1 MHRSQSKTGASA
13 SDVLVTASRAVAYP
27 RSVWLFGQPVEG
39 TARWSSTVGRYVV
52 AVLSIAVALAAS
64 RAAVAFLHIEPFV
77 SLFLCAI
84 MVAAWFGGFGPGLLA
99 TAVGSVAFGYY
110 LLPRVNSLAIDPMQ
124 LPRVTLF
131 LIVAL
136 FVNWLSASQRT
147 AAKSLR
153 RSRDELLAALEDQR
167 QVEARLLHSDMYLA
181 EAQRLSETG
190 SFGWNVATGELIWSE
205 ETFRIFQCDRTIKP
219 TLNIL
224 IQRVHPE
231 DRDLVRRT
239 IDIASREGKD
249 FDHEYRLLLPD
260 GAVKHVRA
268 LARASSDATGNVEFV
283 GAVTDVTATQQ
294 AAEELRHSEQR
305 FRDFAETASD
315 WFWEAGPDHRLV
327 SVSRKSTA
335 VSGNVGVGM
344 AIWEAVSDVEE
355 EPEKWRLH
363 IATLNA
369 RQPFRDFRFR
379 STRGDGSPVYLA
391 ASGKPVF
398 DSAGSFLGYRGV
410 ASDISDTVRAE
421 QAEAALQEAQENLA
435 HATRVTTLGELA
447 ASIAHE
453 VNQPLAAIMAN
464 AEACLRWLSR
474 SSPNVDA
481 ARRSVEWIINDSS
494 RAAEVIGRVRALAAK
509 KGGEKARLD
518 INDVINEVRAL
529 VQRQL
534 TDSRVLLRV
543 ELAPAALTVH
553 ADRVQLQ
560 QVIINLVM
568 NGIEAM
574 QQVTDRPHEL
584 TIRSQMNQANE
595 VLVMVEDRGVGFTAA
610 GNSDRLFDAF
620 FTTKSNGMGLG
631 LAICRSI
638 IDAHGG
644 HLSAS
649 GNADQGATFQFTL
662 PLHEGRT

>member
-1 MHRSQSKTGASA
+1 M
-13 SDVLVTASRAVAYP
+13 
-27 RSVWLFGQPVEG
+27 
-39 TARWSSTVGRYVV
+39 
-52 AVLSIAVALAAS
+52 
-64 RAAVAFLHIEPFV
+64 AFLHIEPFV

-474 SSPNVDA
+474 NSPNVDA
-481 ARRSVEWIINDSS
+481 ARRSVEWIVNDSS

>member
-1 MHRSQSKTGASA
+1 MHRGQRKTGASA
-13 SDVLVTASRAVAYP
+13 SGVLVTASQVAAYSRP
-27 RSVWLFGQPVEG
+27 ALFFGQPAEG
-39 TARWSSTVGRYVV
+39 VARWSSTVGRYVV

-64 RAAVAFLHIEPFV
+64 KAAVEFLHIEPFV

-99 TAVGSVAFGYY
+99 IAVGFLAFDYY
-110 LLPRVNSLAIDPMQ
+110 LVPPVNSLAFDPKQ
-124 LPRVTLF
+124 LTRMGLF
-131 LIVAL
+131 LAVAL

-147 AAKSLR
+147 TARSLR
-153 RSRDELLAALEDQR
+153 RSRDELLAALEGQR
-167 QVEARLLHSDMYLA
+167 QIEARLLHSEMYLA

-190 SFGWNVATGELIWSE
+190 SIGWNIATGELIWSE
-205 ETFRIFQCDRTIKP
+205 ETFRIFQCDPAIKP
-219 TLNIL
+219 SVDLL

-239 IDIASREGKD
+239 IELASRDGND
-249 FDHEYRLLLPD
+249 FDHEYRLLMPD

-268 LARASSDATGNVEFV
+268 LARASRDETGGVEFV
-283 GAVTDVTATQQ
+283 GAVMDVTATRQ
-294 AAEELRHSEQR
+294 AGEELRHSEQR

-315 WFWEAGPDHRLV
+315 WFWEAGPDLRLV
-327 SVSRKSTA
+327 SVSRKSAA
-335 VSGNVGVGM
+335 VSGNVGIGM
-344 AIWEAVSDVEE
+344 AIWEAASDVEE
-355 EPEKWRLH
+355 ESEKWQLH
-363 IATLNA
+363 RATLNA
-369 RQPFRDFRFR
+369 RQSFRDFRFR
-379 STRGDGSPVYLA
+379 STKADGTPVYLA

-398 DSAGSFLGYRGV
+398 GSAGNFLGYRGV
-410 ASDISDTVRAE
+410 SSDISDRVRAE
-421 QAEAALQEAQENLA
+421 QAEAALQEAQANLA

-494 RAAEVIGRVRALAAK
+494 RAAEVVGRVRALAAK
-509 KGGEKARLD
+509 KGGERTGLD

-534 TDSRVLLRV
+534 SDSRVLLRV
-543 ELAPAALTVH
+543 ELAPVALMVH

-568 NGIEAM
+568 NSIEAM
-574 QQVTDRPHEL
+574 QQVTDRPREL
-584 TIRSQMNQANE
+584 TIRSRQNHANQA
-595 VLVMVEDRGVGFTAA
+595 LVMVEDRGVGFTSA
-610 GNSDRLFDAF
+610 GNAERLFDAF
-620 FTTKSNGMGLG
+620 FTTKSNGLGLG
-631 LAICRSI
+631 LSICRSI
-638 IDAHGG
+638 IEAHGG
-644 HLSAS
+644 QLSAT

-662 PLHEGRT
+662 PLRED

>member
-1 MHRSQSKTGASA
+1 M
-13 SDVLVTASRAVAYP
+13 
-27 RSVWLFGQPVEG
+27 
-39 TARWSSTVGRYVV
+39 
-52 AVLSIAVALAAS
+52 
-64 RAAVAFLHIEPFV
+64 AFLHIEPFV

-398 DSAGSFLGYRGV
+398 NSAGSFLGYRGV

-474 SSPNVDA
+474 NSPNVDA
-481 ARRSVEWIINDSS
+481 ARRSVEWIVNDSS

>member
-1 MHRSQSKTGASA
+1 
-13 SDVLVTASRAVAYP
+13 
-27 RSVWLFGQPVEG
+27 
-39 TARWSSTVGRYVV
+39 
-52 AVLSIAVALAAS
+52 
-64 RAAVAFLHIEPFV
+64 
-77 SLFLCAI
+77 
-84 MVAAWFGGFGPGLLA
+84 
-99 TAVGSVAFGYY
+99 
-110 LLPRVNSLAIDPMQ
+110 MQ

-294 AAEELRHSEQR
+294 AAEELRHSEQQ

-474 SSPNVDA
+474 NSPNVDA
-481 ARRSVEWIINDSS
+481 ARRSVEWIVNDSS

>member
-13 SDVLVTASRAVAYP
+13 SDVLVTAPRAVAYP

-39 TARWSSTVGRYVV
+39 TARWSFTVGRYVV

-64 RAAVAFLHIEPFV
+64 KAAVAFLHIEPFV

-110 LLPRVNSLAIDPMQ
+110 LLPQVNSFAIDPKQ

-147 AAKSLR
+147 AAKSLH

-219 TLNIL
+219 TLDIL

-509 KGGEKARLD
+509 KGGEKATLD
-518 INDVINEVRAL
+518 INGVINEVRAL
-529 VQRQL
+529 MQRQL
-534 TDSRVLLRV
+534 SDSRVLLRV

-574 QQVTDRPHEL
+574 QPVTDRPHEL
-584 TIRSQMNQANE
+584 TIRSRQNHANE

-638 IDAHGG
+638 IEAHGG

-649 GNADQGATFQFTL
+649 GNADEGATFQFTL

>member
-1 MHRSQSKTGASA
+1 MHRGQRKTGTSA
-13 SDVLVTASRAVAYP
+13 SGVLVAASQAAAY
-27 RSVWLFGQPVEG
+27 SWSALFFGRPAEG
-39 TARWSSTVGRYVV
+39 LARWSSTVGRYVV
-52 AVLSIAVALAAS
+52 AVLLIAVALAAS
-64 RAAVAFLHIEPFV
+64 KAAVAFLHIEPFV

-99 TAVGSVAFGYY
+99 IAVGFLAFDYY
-110 LLPRVNSLAIDPMQ
+110 LVPPVHSLTFDPKQ
-124 LPRVTLF
+124 LTRLGLF
-131 LIVAL
+131 LAVAL

-147 AAKSLR
+147 AARSLL

-167 QVEARLLHSDMYLA
+167 QIEARLLHSEIYLA
-181 EAQRLSETG
+181 EAQRLSGTG
-190 SFGWNVATGELIWSE
+190 SIGWNIATGELIWSE
-205 ETFRIFQCDRTIKP
+205 ETFRIFQYDRAIKP
-219 TLNIL
+219 SVDLL

-239 IDIASREGKD
+239 IELASRDGND
-249 FDHEYRLLLPD
+249 FDHEYRLLMPD

-268 LARASSDATGNVEFV
+268 LARASRDETGGVELV
-283 GAVTDVTATQQ
+283 GAVMDVTATRQ
-294 AAEELRHSEQR
+294 AGEELRHSEQR

-315 WFWEAGPDHRLV
+315 WFWEADPDHRLV

-335 VSGNVGVGM
+335 VSRNVGM
-344 AIWEAVSDVEE
+344 TIWEAASDVEE
-355 EPEKWRLH
+355 ESEKWRLH
-363 IATLNA
+363 RAALDA
-369 RQPFRDFRFR
+369 RQSFRDFRFR
-379 STRGDGSPVYLA
+379 SMKGDGTPVYLA

-398 DSAGSFLGYRGV
+398 DSAGNFLGYRGV
-410 ASDISDTVRAE
+410 ASDISATVRAE
-421 QAEAALQEAQENLA
+421 QAEAALQEAQANLA

-494 RAAEVIGRVRALAAK
+494 RAAEVVGRVRALAAK
-509 KGGEKARLD
+509 KGGVRTSLD

-534 TDSRVLLRV
+534 SDSRVLLRV
-543 ELAPAALTVH
+543 ELAPVGLMVH

-574 QQVTDRPHEL
+574 QLVTDRPREL
-584 TIRSQMNQANE
+584 TIRSRQNHANQ
-595 VLVMVEDRGVGFTAA
+595 VLVMVEDRGAGFSSA
-610 GNSDRLFDAF
+610 GNTERLFDAF
-620 FTTKSNGMGLG
+620 FTTKSNGLGLG
-631 LAICRSI
+631 LSICRSI
-638 IDAHGG
+638 IEAHGG
-644 HLSAS
+644 QLSAS

-662 PLHEGRT
+662 PLREESN

>member
-1 MHRSQSKTGASA
+1 MHSGQRKTAASV
-13 SDVLVTASRAVAYP
+13 SDVLVAASRAAAYP
-27 RSVWLFGQPVEG
+27 RAVSFFGPPAEG
-39 TARWSSTVGRYVV
+39 AARWSSTVGRYVV

-64 RAAVAFLHIEPFV
+64 KAAVMFLHIEPFV

-84 MVAAWFGGFGPGLLA
+84 MVAGWFGGFGPGLLA
-99 TAVGSVAFGYY
+99 IAVGCVAFDYY
-110 LLPRVNSLAIDPMQ
+110 LVSPISSLAVDPKQ
-124 LPRVTLF
+124 LPRLALF
-131 LIVAL
+131 LAVAL

-147 AAKSLR
+147 ATTSLR
-153 RSRDELLAALEDQR
+153 RSRNDLLAALEDQR
-167 QVEARLLHSDMYLA
+167 QIEGRLLRSEMYLA
-181 EAQRLSETG
+181 EAQRLSQTG
-190 SFGWNVATGELIWSE
+190 SFGWNIATGELIWSE
-205 ETFRIFQCDRTIKP
+205 ETFRIFQCDQAIKP
-219 TLNIL
+219 TMDVL
-224 IQRVHPE
+224 IRRVHPE
-231 DRDLVRRT
+231 DRDLVRQA
-239 IDIASREGKD
+239 IDLASREGKD
-249 FDHEYRLLLPD
+249 FDREYRLLLPD

-294 AAEELRHSEQR
+294 AGEELRHSEQR

-327 SVSRKSTA
+327 NVSRKSTA
-335 VSGNVGVGM
+335 ASGNAGM
-344 AIWEAVSDVEE
+344 AIWEAASDVEE

-363 IATLNA
+363 RAALDA
-369 RQPFRDFRFR
+369 RQSFRDFRFR
-379 STRGDGSPVYLA
+379 ATKADGSPVYLA

-410 ASDISDTVRAE
+410 ASDISATVRAE
-421 QAEAALQEAQENLA
+421 QAEAALQEAQANLA

-464 AEACLRWLSR
+464 AEAGLRWLSR
-474 SSPNVDA
+474 STPNVDA
-481 ARRSVEWIINDSS
+481 ARRSVEWIINDGS

-509 KGGEKARLD
+509 KGGEKTRLD
-518 INDVINEVRAL
+518 INDVVNEVRAL

-534 TDSRVLLRV
+534 SDSRVLLRV
-543 ELAPAALTVH
+543 ELAPAALMVC

-574 QQVTDRPHEL
+574 QSVTDRPHEL
-584 TIRSQMNQANE
+584 TIRSRQNQAGQ
-595 VLVMVEDRGVGFTAA
+595 VLVMVEDRGTGFSSA

-620 FTTKSNGMGLG
+620 FTTKSNGLGLG
-631 LAICRSI
+631 LSICRSI
-638 IDAHGG
+638 IEAHGG
-644 HLSAS
+644 QLSAY
-649 GNADQGATFQFTL
+649 GNTGQGATFQFTL
-662 PLHEGRT
+662 PLCEEGA

>member
-1 MHRSQSKTGASA
+1 MHRSQRKTGTSA
-13 SDVLVTASRAVAYP
+13 SGVLVAASQAAAY
-27 RSVWLFGQPVEG
+27 SWSALFFGRPAEG
-39 TARWSSTVGRYVV
+39 FARWSSTVGRYVV
-52 AVLSIAVALAAS
+52 AVLLIAVALAAS
-64 RAAVAFLHIEPFV
+64 KAAVTFLHIEPFV

-99 TAVGSVAFGYY
+99 IAVGFLAFDYY
-110 LLPRVNSLAIDPMQ
+110 LVPPVNSLTFDPKQ
-124 LPRVTLF
+124 LTRLGLF
-131 LIVAL
+131 LAVAL

-147 AAKSLR
+147 AARSLR

-167 QVEARLLHSDMYLA
+167 KIEARLLHSETYLA

-190 SFGWNVATGELIWSE
+190 SIGWNIAAGELIWSA
-205 ETFRIFQCDRTIKP
+205 ETFRIFQCDRAIKP
-219 TLNIL
+219 SVDLL
-224 IQRVHPE
+224 IHRVHPE
-231 DRDLVRRT
+231 DRDFVRRT
-239 IDIASREGKD
+239 MELASRDGND
-249 FDHEYRLLLPD
+249 FDHEYRLLMPD

-268 LARASSDATGNVEFV
+268 VARASRDETGGVELV
-283 GAVTDVTATQQ
+283 GAVMDVTATRR
-294 AAEELRHSEQR
+294 AGEELRHSEQR

-327 SVSRKSTA
+327 SVSRKPSA
-335 VSGNVGVGM
+335 VSGNAGVGM
-344 AIWEAVSDVEE
+344 TIWEAASDVEE
-355 EPEKWRLH
+355 ESEKWQLH
-363 IATLNA
+363 RATLDE
-369 RQPFRDFRFR
+369 RQSFRDFRFR
-379 STRGDGSPVYLA
+379 SMKADGTPVYLA

-398 DSAGSFLGYRGV
+398 DSAGNFLGYRGV
-410 ASDISDTVRAE
+410 ASDISAMVRAE
-421 QAEAALQEAQENLA
+421 QAEAALQEAQANLA

-494 RAAEVIGRVRALAAK
+494 RAAEVVGRVRALAAK
-509 KGGEKARLD
+509 KGGERTSLD

-534 TDSRVLLRV
+534 SDNRVLLRV
-543 ELAPAALTVH
+543 ELAPVGLTVH

-574 QQVTDRPHEL
+574 QLVTDRPREL
-584 TIRSQMNQANE
+584 TIRSRQNHANQ
-595 VLVMVEDRGVGFTAA
+595 VLVMVEDRGVGFSSV
-610 GNSDRLFDAF
+610 GNTERLFDAF
-620 FTTKSNGMGLG
+620 FTTKSNGLGLG
-631 LAICRSI
+631 LSICRSI
-638 IDAHGG
+638 IEAHGG
-644 HLSAS
+644 QLSAS
-649 GNADQGATFQFTL
+649 GNADQGATFQFSL
-662 PLHEGRT
+662 PLREESN

>member
-1 MHRSQSKTGASA
+1 
-13 SDVLVTASRAVAYP
+13 
-27 RSVWLFGQPVEG
+27 
-39 TARWSSTVGRYVV
+39 
-52 AVLSIAVALAAS
+52 
-64 RAAVAFLHIEPFV
+64 
-77 SLFLCAI
+77 
-84 MVAAWFGGFGPGLLA
+84 
-99 TAVGSVAFGYY
+99 
-110 LLPRVNSLAIDPMQ
+110 
-124 LPRVTLF
+124 
-131 LIVAL
+131 
-136 FVNWLSASQRT
+136 
-147 AAKSLR
+147 
-153 RSRDELLAALEDQR
+153 
-167 QVEARLLHSDMYLA
+167 
-181 EAQRLSETG
+181 
-190 SFGWNVATGELIWSE
+190 
-205 ETFRIFQCDRTIKP
+205 
-219 TLNIL
+219 
-224 IQRVHPE
+224 
-231 DRDLVRRT
+231 
-239 IDIASREGKD
+239 
-249 FDHEYRLLLPD
+249 
-260 GAVKHVRA
+260 
-268 LARASSDATGNVEFV
+268 
-283 GAVTDVTATQQ
+283 
-294 AAEELRHSEQR
+294 
-305 FRDFAETASD
+305 
-315 WFWEAGPDHRLV
+315 
-327 SVSRKSTA
+327 
-335 VSGNVGVGM
+335 M

-474 SSPNVDA
+474 NSPNVDA
-481 ARRSVEWIINDSS
+481 ARRSVEWIVNDSS